1 MCTHGAWRRLAAP
14 RRYAAAGPRP
24 PGLGYEQ
31 ILGGHHSFPAK
42 TVPKYCAKD
51 APRRGGAD
59 SMAAVTTSTDIRRR
73 AAAGLDAAAAAA
85 AVAPVQS
92 SPRRIAASCAVL
104 VTLVLICAVA
114 ASVSDV
120 RDGTSESFGPAS
132 GKVLAQGLGSAFVIE
147 TSASNRRH
155 HRQLAAAFQDTGAG
169 TAHTQFHT
177 QIHSHGAAPR
187 SSGLLRAAEKRV
199 SAYLRDMRGGGEHAQ
214 QDGGKAD
221 GKGQDDRQ
229 STGQKLQRSSCAVLI
244 SGLRQRFLY
253 RDSNANYTGLDVF
266 VSFVITFCIRKHG
279 AIVSY
284 YLRYK

>member
-1 MCTHGAWRRLAAP
+1 
-14 RRYAAAGPRP
+14 
-24 PGLGYEQ
+24 
-31 ILGGHHSFPAK
+31 
-42 TVPKYCAKD
+42 
-51 APRRGGAD
+51 
-59 SMAAVTTSTDIRRR
+59 MAAVTTSTDIRRR

-104 VTLVLICAVA
+104 VTLALICAVA
-114 ASVSDV
+114 ASASDV

-132 GKVLAQGLGSAFVIE
+132 GKVLAQGLESAFVIE

-155 HRQLAAAFQDTGAG
+155 HRQLAAASQNTGAG
-169 TAHTQFHT
+169 SAHT

-199 SAYLRDMRGGGEHAQ
+199 SAYLRDKRGGGEHAQ
-214 QDGGKAD
+214 QDGAKAD

-229 STGQKLQRSSCAVLI
+229 STGQTLQRSSCAVLI

-266 VSFVITFCIRKHG
+266 VSFVITFRIRKHG

-284 YLRYK
+284 YFRYK